1 MELTSSATVTGL
13 PAEVSTC
20 RLALARVGAPFAP
33 GTSSPSM
40 P

>member
-1 MELTSSATVTGL
+1 MELTSSTTVTGL

-20 RLALARVGAPFAP
+20 RLALARASAPVRARNEF
-33 GTSSPSM
+33 PSM